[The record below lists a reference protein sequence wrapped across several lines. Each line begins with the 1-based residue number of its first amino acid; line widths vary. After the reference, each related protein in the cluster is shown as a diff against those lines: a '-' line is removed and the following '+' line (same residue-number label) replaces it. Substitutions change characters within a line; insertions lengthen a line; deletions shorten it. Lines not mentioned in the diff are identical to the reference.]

1 MEERERERASNVG
14 LPKEGA
20 FLVEVAETFMRC
32 DKQNMWSVLGTSYSV
47 ILTRREGVRVRLLL
61 EEV

>member
-1 MEERERERASNVG
+1 MG